1 METPLSPLEFARRTR
16 RLHGARE
23 AVVDGDLRLTYE
35 QFFDRCDRWSAALQA
50 LGVRPG
56 DRVAT
61 IAPNTHAQL
70 ESFYAVP
77 QIGAVLVPMNYR
89 LTPDDFVYM
98 VNHSGS
104 TVLCVHSDYLDAIDG
119 VRDQMP
125 GVRHFVAFEGEKAGW
140 LDYEGLIAA
149 TGPSF
154 VRPDIDERDLL
165 TINYT
170 SGTTSRPKGVM
181 ITHRNAAMNTIGTLL
196 HLPMGVGDRYLWTL
210 PMFHANGWTFTWTVT
225 AAAGTHVCLRKVD
238 PALVFSLIRDE
249 RVGWMC
255 AAPTVLIGLASAP
268 ASAQGAVPAGVR
280 VVTAGAPPAAAT
292 IERLEDGFG
301 WDITHVYG
309 LTETAPF
316 ITVCA
321 PLPEHE
327 GLSPAER
334 AVIKAR
340 QGVELLTSG
349 ELRVI
354 DDLGHEVPADGVTLG
369 EITVRGNVVMDGYYN
384 DPEATK
390 NAMGDGWFHSGDA
403 AVVHPDGYVEI
414 RDRIKDVIISGGEN
428 ISSVEVEGTLLRHS
442 AVVEAA
448 VVGLPSEKWG
458 ETPHAF
464 VVLAQGFSVPEEEL
478 IAFVRD
484 RIAHYK
490 APRGITFVTD
500 LPKTATGKIQK
511 YVLRG
516 GAANLAQQLSV
527 ISRGGDPPYPP
538 MSARPGPIAKTAT
551 ISGPAAR
558 TRPARQLPCLPGSY
572 LGAPAVFA
580 LLARHGYGGCKGDV
594 LA

>member
-23 AVVDGDLRLTYE
+23 AVVDGSLRLTYE
-35 QFFDRCDRWSAALQA
+35 QFFDRCDRWSGALQA

-70 ESFYAVP
+70 ESFYGIP
-77 QIGAVLVPMNYR
+77 QLGAVLVPMNYR
-89 LTPDDFVYM
+89 LTADDFVYM
-98 VNHSGS
+98 VNHSGT
-104 TVLCVHSDYLDAIDG
+104 TVLCVHRDYLKTVDG

-125 GVRHFVAFEGEKAGW
+125 GVRHFVAFEGAAEAGDGW
-140 LDYEGLIAA
+140 LDYEAVIAA
-149 TGPSF
+149 AEPSF
-154 VRPDIDERDLL
+154 TRPEIGERDLL

-181 ITHRNAAMNTIGTLL
+181 ITHRNAAMNVIGTLL
-196 HLPMGVGDRYLWTL
+196 HLPMGIGARYLWTL
-210 PMFHANGWTFTWTVT
+210 PMFHANGWTYTWTVT
-225 AAAGTHVCLRKVD
+225 AAAGTHVCLRRVD
-238 PALVFSLIRDE
+238 PPEVFRLIRDE
-249 RVGWMC
+249 RVDWLS
-255 AAPTVLIGLASAP
+255 AAPTVLISLANAP
-268 ASAQGAVPAGVR
+268 AQIRGAVPAGVR

-292 IERLEDGFG
+292 IERLEGSFG
-301 WDITHVYG
+301 WDVTHVYG

-327 GLSPAER
+327 PLAAADR

-349 ELRVI
+349 ELRVV
-354 DDLGHEVPADGVTLG
+354 DDSGAEVPADGATLG

-390 NAMGDGWFHSGDA
+390 KAMGDGWFHTGDA

-428 ISSVEVEGTLLRHS
+428 ISSVEVEGVLIRHP
-442 AVVEAA
+442 AVGEAA
-448 VVGLPSEKWG
+448 IVGLPSERWG

-464 VVLAQGFSVPEEEL
+464 VVLLPGASATAQEL
-478 IAFVRD
+478 IGFVRD
-484 RIAHYK
+484 RVAHYK
-490 APRGITFVTD
+490 APSGITFVAD

-511 YVLRG
+511 YVLRKG
-516 GAANLAQQLSV
+516 ANLSPQ
-527 ISRGGDPPYPP
+527 
-538 MSARPGPIAKTAT
+538 
-551 ISGPAAR
+551 
-558 TRPARQLPCLPGSY
+558 
-572 LGAPAVFA
+572 
-580 LLARHGYGGCKGDV
+580 
-594 LA
+594 

>member
-23 AVVDGDLRLTYE
+23 AVVDGPLRLTYE
-35 QFFDRCDRWSAALQA
+35 EFFDRCDRWSAALQR
-50 LGVRPG
+50 LGVEQG

-77 QIGAVLVPMNYR
+77 QLGAVLVPMNYR

-98 VNHSGS
+98 VNHSGA

-119 VRDQMP
+119 VRGQLP
-125 GVRHFVAFEGEKAGW
+125 GVRHFVAFEGGAGRAGW
-140 LDYEGLIAA
+140 LDYEAA
-149 TGPSF
+149 VAAAEPVFT
-154 VRPDIDERDLL
+154 RPEIGERDLL

-170 SGTTSRPKGVM
+170 SGTTARPKGVM
-181 ITHRNAAMNTIGTLL
+181 ITHRNAAMNSIGTLL
-196 HLPMGVGDRYLWTL
+196 HLPLGIGDRYLWTL

-225 AAAGTHVCLRKVD
+225 AAGGTHVCLRKVE
-238 PALVFSLIRDE
+238 PAQVFALIAGE
-249 RVGWMC
+249 RVGWLC
-255 AAPTVLIGLASAP
+255 AAPTVLISLANAP
-268 ASAQGAVPAGVR
+268 ASVRGDVPAGVR

-292 IERLEDGFG
+292 IERLEGDFG
-301 WDITHVYG
+301 WEVTHVYG

-321 PLPEHE
+321 PLPEHDR
-327 GLSPAER
+327 LSAADR
-334 AVIKAR
+334 AVVKAR
-340 QGVELLTSG
+340 QGVELITSG
-349 ELRVI
+349 ELRVV
-354 DDLGHEVPADGVTLG
+354 DEAGAEVPADGETLG

-390 NAMGDGWFHSGDA
+390 KAMGDGWFHSGDA

-428 ISSVEVEGTLLRHS
+428 ISSVEVEGTLLRHP
-442 AVVEAA
+442 AVGEAV
-448 VVGLPSEKWG
+448 VVGLPSDRWG

-464 VVLAQGFSVPEEEL
+464 VVLLPGQSATEEEL
-478 IAFVRD
+478 IGFVRE
-484 RIAHYK
+484 RMAHFK
-490 APRGITFVTD
+490 APRGVTFVAD

-516 GAANLAQQLSV
+516 GAAS
-527 ISRGGDPPYPP
+527 ISR
-538 MSARPGPIAKTAT
+538 
-551 ISGPAAR
+551 
-558 TRPARQLPCLPGSY
+558 Q
-572 LGAPAVFA
+572 
-580 LLARHGYGGCKGDV
+580 
-594 LA
+594 